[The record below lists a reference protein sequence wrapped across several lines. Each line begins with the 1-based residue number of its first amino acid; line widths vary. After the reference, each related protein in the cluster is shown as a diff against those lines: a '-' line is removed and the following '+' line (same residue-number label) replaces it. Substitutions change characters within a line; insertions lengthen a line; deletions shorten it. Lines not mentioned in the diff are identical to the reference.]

1 MKLHNHIKNKELSG
15 FQDFLSIYEYIQPVN
30 EMSNETFETIQKLG
44 AKLGFQVKKSDSLFD
59 YLKRAGKGVNDLF
72 RTAVLFGM
80 TDITDKKSR
89 KDLVSDAKKTLSK
102 VNKKEVAAFL
112 MQLDRGTIGIT
123 GPIRHILMSFFGIEL
138 ATYNQMKD
146 DLTWLK
152 DEAKLIKRKLSK
164 MGMVKSEEMELIK
177 KFENLIKV
185 EME

>member
-1 MKLHNHIKNKELSG
+1 MRLSSHITETEFPH
-15 FQDFLSIYEYIQPVN
+15 FQEFLEIYKYIQPVN
-30 EMSNETFETIQKLG
+30 EMSNETFDTIKKLG
-44 AKLGFQVKKSDSLFD
+44 AKLGFHVKKSDSLFD

-80 TDITDKKSR
+80 TDIKDSKSR
-89 KDLVSDAKKTLSK
+89 KELVGDAKKTLSK

-112 MQLDRGTIGIT
+112 MQLDRGTIGLT

-152 DEAKLIKRKLSK
+152 DESKLIRKKLNK
-164 MGMVKSEEMELIK
+164 MGMAKSQEYELIK
-177 KFENLIKV
+177 KFENLITV
-185 EME
+185 DM